1 MATTRTAA
9 EARSRATRKKP
20 DVTVDTL
27 SPTQAPGTPS
37 EYRARV
43 RMYRHGLGDC
53 FLVTFPRNDRPP
65 FQMLIDCGALARNS
79 AEMTTVVEHIR
90 DTAKQGRPDHRA
102 RLDVVVGTH
111 EHKDHVSGFNQARP
125 VFNNDIDFGSVWM
138 SWAENLSQA
147 EALKLKEAKKV
158 AKAKLQMAL
167 ASAHVGAAPL
177 AGVAD
182 MLGFT
187 SDDDSVESARVADAM
202 AYLKQRGKDAQD
214 LRFLEPGGS
223 PVELEDL
230 DGFRFYVLG
239 PPRDPN
245 FLKTSGVT
253 QKMKDGGVIYHLA
266 QMGMA
271 GMDALGAA
279 VAPDGGTESER
290 SHPFAPEH
298 RIARPAAG
306 QLSPYFPEIAPF
318 VASTYDDPLE
328 AWRRIDEDWLSAF
341 GQLALALDN
350 DTNNTS
356 LVLAIEC
363 TQTRDVL
370 LFVADAQMGNWL
382 SWGSVSFEV
391 PGRRTPCPAH
401 ELLGRT
407 VFYKVGHHCSH
418 NATLKNDGLELMIRD
433 NLVAFIP
440 LDVGTAKKQ
449 GKQGWDMP
457 AGPLFK
463 ALREKTKERVV
474 ISDVS
479 MQPSAEAVAAG
490 VIAMPEYIDYF
501 LR

>member
-1 MATTRTAA
+1 MATRRRPVNPLPVPGRQAPA
-9 EARSRATRKKP
+9 VADSA
-20 DVTVDTL
+20 L
-27 SPTQAPGTPS
+27 GPTQAPGTPS

-53 FLVTFPRNDRPP
+53 FLVTFPRQDKPP
-65 FQMLIDCGALARNS
+65 FQMLIDCGALARDKV
-79 AEMTTVVEHIR
+79 AMTTVVEHIR
-90 DTAKQGRPDHRA
+90 DTAKQDQPAGRA

-138 SWAENLSQA
+138 SWAENLNQA
-147 EALKLKEAKKV
+147 EARKLKEAKKV
-158 AKAKLQMAL
+158 ALRKLQLAL
-167 ASAHVGAAPL
+167 ASTHAGAAPL
-177 AGVAD
+177 KGVAD
-182 MLGFT
+182 LLGFT
-187 SDDDSVESARVADAM
+187 SDDDSVESAKVADAM

-223 PVELEDL
+223 PIELEDL

-245 FLKTSGVT
+245 FLKTSAVT
-253 QKMKDGGVIYHLA
+253 QKMKEDGVIYHLA

-271 GMDALGAA
+271 GLDALGAA
-279 VAPDGGTESER
+279 VSPGSGTEGELSY
-290 SHPFAPEH
+290 PFAPEH
-298 RIARPAAG
+298 RIARQTAA
-306 QLSPYFPEIAPF
+306 QPSPYFQEIQDF
-318 VASTYDDPLE
+318 VAKTYDDPRE
-328 AWRRIDEDWLSAF
+328 SWRQIDEDWLSAF

-356 LVLAIEC
+356 LVIAIEC
-363 TQTRDVL
+363 KKTRDVL

-382 SWGSVSFEV
+382 SWGKVNFEV
-391 PGRRTPCPAH
+391 SNRSTPCPAH

-418 NATLKNDGLELMIRD
+418 NATLKNEGLELMTRD

-440 LDVGTAKKQ
+440 LDIATAQKQ
-449 GKQGWDMP
+449 GKSGWDMP
-457 AGPLFK
+457 AAPLFK
-463 ALREKTKERVV
+463 ALRKKTNERVV
-474 ISDVS
+474 ISDVEK
-479 MQPSAEAVAAG
+479 QPSAEALAAG
-490 VIAMPEYIDYF
+490 VIAMPGYIDYF